1 VCLYRDD
8 GEYEVEVRRQRGEL
22 AELSAERRR
31 LLTMQQHLLKL
42 QESLA
47 TATNAATQVSRLLLL
62 LLLRAFI

>member
-1 VCLYRDD
+1 MCLYRDD
-8 GEYEVEVRRQRGEL
+8 GEYEVEVRMQRGEL

-62 LLLRAFI
+62 RAFI